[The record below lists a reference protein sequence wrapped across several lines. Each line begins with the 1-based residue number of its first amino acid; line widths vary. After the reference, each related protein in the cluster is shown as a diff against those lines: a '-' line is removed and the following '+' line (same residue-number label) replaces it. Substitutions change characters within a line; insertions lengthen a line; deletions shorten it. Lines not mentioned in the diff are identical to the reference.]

1 MPDIMQSQ
9 STKLMFLD
17 NFDPIL
23 YLSRI
28 IILILAI
35 SVHEFAHAL
44 AADWLGDPTPRSQGR
59 LTLDPRKHLDAFG
72 SIMFLIAGF
81 GWGKP
86 VYTDPR
92 NFKGDPR
99 TGMAVVAAAGPA
111 SYLLLA
117 YIGSILYRLGLVQ
130 TEISYYFLFLFVSL
144 NILLM
149 LFNLLPIS
157 PLDGYQ
163 VTVGLLPYE
172 IATVIARYQGQGPII
187 LMLLI
192 VAGSIFNF
200 NLLGLLLGP
209 PYQLILGL
217 LLN

>member
-1 MPDIMQSQ
+1 MTDIIPTQG
-9 STKLMFLD
+9 TKLMLLD

-28 IILILAI
+28 IILIIAI

-59 LTLDPRKHLDAFG
+59 LTLDPRSHLDAFG

-92 NFKGDPR
+92 NFRGDPR

-111 SYLLLA
+111 SNLVLA
-117 YIGSILYRLGLVQ
+117 YVGSLIYRTGIVQ
-130 TEISYYFLFLFVSL
+130 TESSYYFLLLFISL

-149 LFNLLPIS
+149 LFNLIPLA

-172 IATVIARYQGQGPII
+172 LATVIARYQGQGPII

-192 VAGSIFNF
+192 VAGSIFQF

-217 LLN
+217 LLS

>member
-1 MPDIMQSQ
+1 M
-9 STKLMFLD
+9 LLD

-111 SYLLLA
+111 SNLLLA

-157 PLDGYQ
+157 PLEGYQ
-163 VTVGLLPYE
+163 VTVGQLPYE

>member
-1 MPDIMQSQ
+1 M
-9 STKLMFLD
+9 LLD

-44 AADWLGDPTPRSQGR
+44 AADWLGDPTHRSQGR
-59 LTLDPRKHLDAFG
+59 LTLDPRKHLDPFG

-111 SYLLLA
+111 SNLLLA

>member
-1 MPDIMQSQ
+1 MPDIIQSR
-9 STKLMFLD
+9 SAKLMFLD

-81 GWGKP
+81 GYGKP

-92 NFKGDPR
+92 NFRGDPR
-99 TGMAVVAAAGPA
+99 TGMAVVAAAGPM
-111 SYLLLA
+111 SNLLLA
-117 YIGSILYRLGLVQ
+117 YIGSLLYRVGLVQ

-144 NILLM
+144 NILLT
-149 LFNLLPIS
+149 LFNLLPIA

-209 PYQLILGL
+209 PYQLVLSL

>member
-1 MPDIMQSQ
+1 MPDIIQSR
-9 STKLMFLD
+9 SAKLMFLD

-81 GWGKP
+81 GYGKP

-92 NFKGDPR
+92 NFRGDPR
-99 TGMAVVAAAGPA
+99 TGMAVVAAAGPM
-111 SYLLLA
+111 SNLLLA
-117 YIGSILYRLGLVQ
+117 YIGSLLYRVGLVQ

-144 NILLM
+144 NILLT
-149 LFNLLPIS
+149 LFNLLPIA

>member
-1 MPDIMQSQ
+1 MTDIIHSRGI
-9 STKLMFLD
+9 KLMLLD

-111 SYLLLA
+111 SNLLLA

-149 LFNLLPIS
+149 LFNLIPIS

-172 IATVIARYQGQGPII
+172 IATVIARYQGQGPLM

-200 NLLGLLLGP
+200 NLLGLILGP

>member
-1 MPDIMQSQ
+1 
-9 STKLMFLD
+9 MFLD

-92 NFKGDPR
+92 NFRGDPR
-99 TGMAVVAAAGPA
+99 TGMAVVAAAGPM
-111 SYLLLA
+111 SNLLLA
-117 YIGSILYRLGLVQ
+117 YIGSLLYRVGLVQ

-149 LFNLLPIS
+149 LFNLLPIA

-200 NLLGLLLGP
+200 NLLGLILGP
-209 PYQLILGL
+209 PYQLILSL

>member
-1 MPDIMQSQ
+1 
-9 STKLMFLD
+9 MFLD

-44 AADWLGDPTPRSQGR
+44 AADWLGDPTLRSQGR

-92 NFKGDPR
+92 NFRGDPR
-99 TGMAVVAAAGPA
+99 TGMAVVAAAGPM
-111 SYLLLA
+111 SNLLLA
-117 YIGSILYRLGLVQ
+117 YIGSLLYRVGLVQ

-144 NILLM
+144 NILLT
-149 LFNLLPIS
+149 LFNLLPIA

>member
-1 MPDIMQSQ
+1 
-9 STKLMFLD
+9 MFLD

-92 NFKGDPR
+92 NFRGDPR
-99 TGMAVVAAAGPA
+99 TGMAIVAAAGPM
-111 SYLLLA
+111 SNLLLA
-117 YIGSILYRLGLVQ
+117 YIGSLLYRVGLVQ

-149 LFNLLPIS
+149 LFNLLPIA

-172 IATVIARYQGQGPII
+172 IATVIARYQ
-187 LMLLI
+187 
-192 VAGSIFNF
+192 
-200 NLLGLLLGP
+200 
-209 PYQLILGL
+209 
-217 LLN
+217 

>member
-1 MPDIMQSQ
+1 
-9 STKLMFLD
+9 
-17 NFDPIL
+17 
-23 YLSRI
+23 
-28 IILILAI
+28 
-35 SVHEFAHAL
+35 
-44 AADWLGDPTPRSQGR
+44 
-59 LTLDPRKHLDAFG
+59 FG

-92 NFKGDPR
+92 KFRGDPR
-99 TGMAVVAAAGPA
+99 TGMAVVAAAGPM
-111 SYLLLA
+111 SNLLLA
-117 YIGSILYRLGLVQ
+117 YIGSLLYRVGLVQ

-144 NILLM
+144 NILLT
-149 LFNLLPIS
+149 LFNLLPIA

>member
-1 MPDIMQSQ
+1 
-9 STKLMFLD
+9 MFLD

-99 TGMAVVAAAGPA
+99 TGMAVVAAAGPM
-111 SYLLLA
+111 SNLLLA
-117 YIGSILYRLGLVQ
+117 YIGSLLYRVGLVQ

-149 LFNLLPIS
+149 LFNLLPIA

>member
-1 MPDIMQSQ
+1 MTDIIHSRGI
-9 STKLMFLD
+9 KLMLLD

-111 SYLLLA
+111 SNLLLA

>member
-1 MPDIMQSQ
+1 MTPSGCFCQNPRQNNLKLSQ
-9 STKLMFLD
+9 LSTD
-17 NFDPIL
+17 
-23 YLSRI
+23 SRI

-92 NFKGDPR
+92 NFRGDPR
-99 TGMAVVAAAGPA
+99 TGMAVVAAAGPV
-111 SYLLLA
+111 SNLLLA
-117 YIGSILYRLGLVQ
+117 YIGSLLYRIGLIQ
-130 TEISYYFLFLFVSL
+130 TEVSYYFLFLFVSL

-149 LFNLLPIS
+149 LFNLLPIA

-172 IATVIARYQGQGPII
+172 IATVIARYQSQGPII

-192 VAGSIFNF
+192 VAGSVFQF
-200 NLLGLLLGP
+200 NLLGLILGP

>member
-1 MPDIMQSQ
+1 MPDIIQSR
-9 STKLMFLD
+9 STKLMLTA

-86 VYTDPR
+86 VYTNPR

-99 TGMAVVAAAGPA
+99 TGMAVVAAAGPM
-111 SYLLLA
+111 SNLLLA
-117 YIGSILYRLGLVQ
+117 YIGSLLYRVGLVQ

-144 NILLM
+144 NILLT
-149 LFNLLPIS
+149 LFNLLPIA

>member
-1 MPDIMQSQ
+1 
-9 STKLMFLD
+9 MFLD

-92 NFKGDPR
+92 NFRGDPR
-99 TGMAVVAAAGPA
+99 TGMAVVAAAGPM
-111 SYLLLA
+111 SNLLLA
-117 YIGSILYRLGLVQ
+117 YIGSLLYRVGLVQ

-144 NILLM
+144 NILLT
-149 LFNLLPIS
+149 LFNLLPIA

>member
-1 MPDIMQSQ
+1 MPDIIQSR
-9 STKLMFLD
+9 SAKLMFLD

-92 NFKGDPR
+92 NFRGDPR
-99 TGMAVVAAAGPA
+99 TGMAVVAAAGPM
-111 SYLLLA
+111 SNLLLA
-117 YIGSILYRLGLVQ
+117 YIGSLLYRVGLVQ
-130 TEISYYFLFLFVSL
+130 TEISYYFLSLFVSL

-149 LFNLLPIS
+149 LFNLLPIA

-209 PYQLILGL
+209 PYQLVLGL

>member
-1 MPDIMQSQ
+1 M
-9 STKLMFLD
+9 LLD

-92 NFKGDPR
+92 NFKGHPR
-99 TGMAVVAAAGPA
+99 TGIAGVAAAGPA
-111 SYLLLA
+111 SNLLLA

>member
-1 MPDIMQSQ
+1 MPDIIQSQ

-111 SYLLLA
+111 SNLLLA

>member
-1 MPDIMQSQ
+1 MTDIIQSQ
-9 STKLMFLD
+9 SIKLMILD

-23 YLSRI
+23 YFSRI

-92 NFKGDPR
+92 NFRGDPR
-99 TGMAVVAAAGPA
+99 TGMAVVAAAGPV
-111 SYLLLA
+111 SNLLLA
-117 YIGSILYRLGLVQ
+117 YIGSLLYRIGLIQ

-149 LFNLLPIS
+149 LFNLLPIA

-172 IATVIARYQGQGPII
+172 IATVIARYQSQGPII
-187 LMLLI
+187 LMLII
-192 VAGSIFNF
+192 VAGSVFQF

-209 PYQLILGL
+209 PYQLVLGL
-217 LLN
+217 LFN

>member
-1 MPDIMQSQ
+1 M
-9 STKLMFLD
+9 LLD

-111 SYLLLA
+111 SNLLLA

-163 VTVGLLPYE
+163 VTVGLLPSE

>member
-1 MPDIMQSQ
+1 
-9 STKLMFLD
+9 MFLD

-99 TGMAVVAAAGPA
+99 TGMAVVAAAGPM
-111 SYLLLA
+111 SNLLLA
-117 YIGSILYRLGLVQ
+117 YIGSLLYRVGLVQ

-149 LFNLLPIS
+149 LFNLLPIA

-200 NLLGLLLGP
+200 NLLGLILGP
-209 PYQLILGL
+209 PYQLILSL

>member
-1 MPDIMQSQ
+1 MFPKTTTEASCNLHTLSHLTSDIIQSQ
-9 STKLMFLD
+9 STKIMFLD

-86 VYTDPR
+86 VYTNPR

-99 TGMAVVAAAGPA
+99 TGMAVVAAAGPM
-111 SYLLLA
+111 SNLLIA
-117 YIGSILYRLGLVQ
+117 DIGS
-130 TEISYYFLFLFVSL
+130 
-144 NILLM
+144 
-149 LFNLLPIS
+149 
-157 PLDGYQ
+157 
-163 VTVGLLPYE
+163 
-172 IATVIARYQGQGPII
+172 
-187 LMLLI
+187 
-192 VAGSIFNF
+192 
-200 NLLGLLLGP
+200 
-209 PYQLILGL
+209 
-217 LLN
+217 

>member
-1 MPDIMQSQ
+1 MADIIQPQSI
-9 STKLMFLD
+9 KLMILD

-92 NFKGDPR
+92 NFRGDPR
-99 TGMAVVAAAGPA
+99 TGMAVVAAAGPV
-111 SYLLLA
+111 SNLLLA
-117 YIGSILYRLGLVQ
+117 YIGSLLYRIGLIQ
-130 TEISYYFLFLFVSL
+130 TEVSYYFLFLFVSL

-149 LFNLLPIS
+149 LFNLLPIA

-172 IATVIARYQGQGPII
+172 IATVIARYQSQGPII

-192 VAGSIFNF
+192 VAGSVFQF
-200 NLLGLLLGP
+200 NLLGLILGP

>member
-111 SYLLLA
+111 SNLLLA

>member
-1 MPDIMQSQ
+1 
-9 STKLMFLD
+9 MFLD

-81 GWGKP
+81 GYGKP

-92 NFKGDPR
+92 NFRGDPR
-99 TGMAVVAAAGPA
+99 TGMAVVAAAGPM
-111 SYLLLA
+111 SNLLLA
-117 YIGSILYRLGLVQ
+117 YIGSLLYRVGLVQ

-144 NILLM
+144 NILLT
-149 LFNLLPIS
+149 LFNLLPIA

>member
-1 MPDIMQSQ
+1 
-9 STKLMFLD
+9 
-17 NFDPIL
+17 
-23 YLSRI
+23 LS
-28 IILILAI
+28 
-35 SVHEFAHAL
+35 
-44 AADWLGDPTPRSQGR
+44 
-59 LTLDPRKHLDAFG
+59 
-72 SIMFLIAGF
+72 
-81 GWGKP
+81 
-86 VYTDPR
+86 
-92 NFKGDPR
+92 
-99 TGMAVVAAAGPA
+99 
-111 SYLLLA
+111 
-117 YIGSILYRLGLVQ
+117 
-130 TEISYYFLFLFVSL
+130 LFVSL

-149 LFNLLPIS
+149 LFNLLPIA

-209 PYQLILGL
+209 PYQLVLGL